1 MIRSAILA
9 LSLLL
14 SVLFVVAPAYANEP
28 LYRASLEKP
37 AATRTIVKD
46 MAWSCAGADCAAPR
60 TASTPDGNVCAAIA
74 RKLGRLVSFQAGDR
88 TFAAAELEKCNMAA
102 K

>member
-1 MIRSAILA
+1 MIRSTIFA
-9 LSLLL
+9 LSLML
-14 SVLFVVAPAYANEP
+14 SILFVVGPAYATEP

-46 MAWSCAGADCAAPR
+46 IAWSCAGADCAAPR
-60 TASTPDGNVCAAIA
+60 TASAPDGNVCAAVA
-74 RKLGRLVSFQAGDR
+74 RKLGRLISFQSGDR